1 VPVERRQP
9 DGSWG
14 RLAWTLPVALI
25 LTMLALAGFLD
36 VLSGGVSPPS
46 ASEPVSVQI
55 VELPPEP
62 SQVEKQPT
70 SETAP
75 PSPVQPPS
83 SPQTPPVLTVP
94 LTPPPPNPAPP
105 IKAPPPPKP
114 APPKELP
121 PPLPDQSPP
130 APQTPPASPALPT
143 PPPPPPQQQARKPKP
158 AHTQLPLRRDQSRQP
173 PQDQTAS
180 PMAGAPAQAQ
190 PSASVTRSPAG
201 GITMGARA
209 LYRPMPDIPEELR
222 HRELAVVAIAR
233 FHVAADGS
241 ATVTLLQAT
250 ADPRLN
256 AALMSALQKWR
267 FFPAMDN
274 GRPIASTID
283 IRVPIE
289 VR

>member
-1 VPVERRQP
+1 VPVERRLP

-14 RLAWTLPVALI
+14 RLVWTLPVALV
-25 LTMLALAGFLD
+25 LTMLALTGFLG
-36 VLSGGVSPPS
+36 VLLGHVPPPS
-46 ASEPVSVQI
+46 ASGSVSVQV
-55 VELPPEP
+55 VELSPEP
-62 SQVEKQPT
+62 SRAATQPT
-70 SETAP
+70 GETTP
-75 PSPVQPPS
+75 PSPVQPPLA
-83 SPQTPPVLTVP
+83 PQTPPKST
-94 LTPPPPNPAPP
+94 APP
-105 IKAPPPPKP
+105 TPPPPKP
-114 APPKELP
+114 P
-121 PPLPDQSPP
+121 PPVETPPTPKP
-130 APQTPPASPALPT
+130 APRIETPPPPEPTPPVEAL
-143 PPPPPPQQQARKPKP
+143 PPPPPPPPRPPLQARNLEP
-158 AHTQLPLRRDQSRQP
+158 AHTSLPLRRDRSRQP

-180 PMAGAPAQAQ
+180 PMVGAPAQTQ
-190 PSASVTRSPAG
+190 QSAPVTRSPAG

-222 HRELAVVAIAR
+222 HRELAVVAMAR

-250 ADPRLN
+250 PDPRLN